1 MVGTSAPSAGECRF
15 HPWSGNWD
23 GTCLT
28 AKQQKQI
35 HERLEKMV
43 HNKKNLK
50 KKTVSCARGPSDW
63 GQTDTIRKYTVY
75 QEENE
80 RVEEAAGVACLMEG
94 CRWGREDPADP

>member
-1 MVGTSAPSAGECRF
+1 
-15 HPWSGNWD
+15 
-23 GTCLT
+23 
-28 AKQQKQI
+28 
-35 HERLEKMV
+35 MV